1 MDPKVGVNTIGKLIS
16 EGFGLSISKSDE
28 ILKILSVWGKSF
40 SLIFFSD
47 VLDHS
52 ASFSKKCPKVFWTN
66 YHVTC
71 LIWMNLI
78 YIW

>member
-1 MDPKVGVNTIGKLIS
+1 MGVKRVGKLIS
-16 EGFGLSISKSDE
+16 EDFGGSMSKSGE
-28 ILKILSVWGKSF
+28 ILKILSAHEKLF
-40 SLIFFSD
+40 SLNFFFD
-47 VLDHS
+47 VLAHS
-52 ASFSKKCPKVFWTN
+52 ASFPKNSLAIFWTN